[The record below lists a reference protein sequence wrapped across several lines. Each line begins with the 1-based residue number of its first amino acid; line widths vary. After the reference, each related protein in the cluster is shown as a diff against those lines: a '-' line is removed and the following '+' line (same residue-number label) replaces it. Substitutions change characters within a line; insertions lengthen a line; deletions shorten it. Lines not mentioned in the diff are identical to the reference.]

1 MMIRFMT
8 IDDYDEVYSLW
19 LYCEGMGL
27 NNIDDSRDGIKRF
40 LNRNPSTCFVAVINS
55 QIVGVIMAG
64 NDGRRGY
71 IYHTAV
77 LPDFRKK
84 GIATALVNKVI
95 NAMDSL
101 NISKVSLVV
110 FEHNHTGNEFWKQ
123 NGFKQRRDLIYRD
136 KSISEIIRIDT

>member
-1 MMIRFMT
+1 MIRVMT

-19 LYCEGMGL
+19 LSCEGMGL
-27 NNIDDSRDGIKRF
+27 NNIDDSREGLKRF
-40 LNRNPSTCFVAVINS
+40 LDHNPNTCFVSVIDNK
-55 QIVGVIMAG
+55 IAGVIMAG

-110 FEHNHTGNEFWKQ
+110 FEHNQTGNDFWEK
-123 NGFKQRRDLIYRD
+123 NGFKQRKDLIYRD
-136 KSISEIIRIDT
+136 KSISELIRIDT